1 VINAHH
7 DAHHHNCR
15 IANESL
21 AVLKKKF
28 AVTQEWRGT
37 VLRYPFDHLGFRSP
51 TADSVDRVLDAR
63 GEGNALTADFK
74 TVVSSERNLR
84 HLCHRDIDELMFG
97 SVVVPVCF

>member
-1 VINAHH
+1 MRPVMLIVTSVGMAK
-7 DAHHHNCR
+7 
-15 IANESL
+15 ESL

-63 GEGNALTADFK
+63 GEGNALQRTSRR
-74 TVVSSERNLR
+74 SSVQKGI
-84 HLCHRDIDELMFG
+84 CFIFVIGTLMN
-97 SVVVPVCF
+97 